1 MTRRTMR
8 TSLISAASVA
18 AGLSLALSAVAAQED
33 GADETGMMASMEPAA
48 ETGAMPPGLHVVD
61 PWARESP
68 MLDLAG
74 AAYMIIRNDTDADDA
89 LVGAASPVAEV
100 VELHL
105 SSMDAEGMMSMNQ
118 VMEIPLPAHA
128 DAVLEPGGYHVM
140 LIGLTEP
147 LVADTEFELSL
158 EFMTAE
164 PQTIVLP
171 VRAGASMVMDDD
183 GMADDTGMAD
193 DMDMDMDEEEGED

>member
-1 MTRRTMR
+1 
-8 TSLISAASVA
+8 
-18 AGLSLALSAVAAQED
+18 
-33 GADETGMMASMEPAA
+33 
-48 ETGAMPPGLHVVD
+48 
-61 PWARESP
+61 
-68 MLDLAG
+68 
-74 AAYMIIRNDTDADDA
+74 
-89 LVGAASPVAEV
+89 
-100 VELHL
+100 
-105 SSMDAEGMMSMNQ
+105 MSMNQ

-183 GMADDTGMAD
+183 GMADD
-193 DMDMDMDEEEGED
+193 MDMDMDEEEGED